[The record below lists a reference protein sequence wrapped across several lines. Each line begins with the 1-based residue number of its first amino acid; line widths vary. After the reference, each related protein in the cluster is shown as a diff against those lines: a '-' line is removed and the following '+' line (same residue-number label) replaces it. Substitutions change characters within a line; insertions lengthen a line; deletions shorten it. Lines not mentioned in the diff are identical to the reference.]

1 MRAFGLMLAIGG
13 LAAPAAAQEVRPLC
27 ADRPG
32 LETPACTVDAGH
44 VQVELGIGDWILDR
58 QPDVRTD
65 TILAGDVLAR
75 IGLTDTLE
83 ARVGWTA
90 YGHQRERDRA
100 GGAVDKVART
110 GDVTIGFK
118 QNFRNPD
125 GSGLSIA
132 LLPYAT
138 LPTGRGPI
146 GAGDWGA
153 GLIGAVGYELSDNV
167 QIVGSPEIDAAV
179 DEDGSGRH
187 LAFGGEV
194 GLSGSLS
201 DAVTATAD
209 LELLRDRDPGGH
221 TTEALAG
228 LSLAWQPRRL
238 LQFDIGSNV
247 GLNHASADVELYVG
261 VTRKF

>member
-1 MRAFGLMLAIGG
+1 MMGLVLAISS
-13 LAAPAAAQEVRPLC
+13 LVAPAAAQDLRPLC

-44 VQVELGIGDWILDR
+44 VQVELGIGDWIRDS

-65 TILAGDVLAR
+65 TILAGDVVAR
-75 IGLTDTLE
+75 IGLTDNLE

-90 YGHQRERDRA
+90 YGHQRERDRTS
-100 GGAVDKVART
+100 GVIDKVART

-138 LPTGRGPI
+138 LPLGRGPI

-153 GLIGAVGYELSDNV
+153 GLIGAVSYELGGSLQV
-167 QIVGSPEIDAAV
+167 VASPEIDAAV
-179 DEDGSGRH
+179 DEDGDGRH
-187 LAFGGEV
+187 LAYGGEV

-201 DAVTATAD
+201 DALTATID
-209 LELLRDRDPGGH
+209 VELLRDRDPGQH
-221 TTEALAG
+221 STEALAG
-228 LSLAWQPRRL
+228 LSLAWQPQQL

-247 GLNHASADVELYVG
+247 GMNHASADVEVYVG